1 MQSQMEAPRQ
11 PEAPAAPVST
21 FFSTFAIQ
29 DLRLDQE
36 FEEGDAVPVLTKIP
50 IDKPAKTCFFR
61 VHPDA
66 AYTFTCWL
74 LDLKDTGETYLI
86 TPQMNQLIPGLA
98 RSVRL
103 YLAVDC
109 KGNPRLIPLP
119 LPDANGQSNQW
130 HVSRYECLKL
140 AMRKWI
146 RMQANKSTGSYDVKV
161 SLMQIEPRWPTESIN
176 ELVEIATSGM
186 IIDQADHPVI
196 RHLRGEECTL

>member
-1 MQSQMEAPRQ
+1 MQSQTEALRQ
-11 PEAPAAPVST
+11 PETPAAPVST

-36 FEEGDAVPVLTKIP
+36 FDEGDAVPVLTKIP

-74 LDLKDTGETYLI
+74 LDLEDTGETYLI
-86 TPQMNQLIPGLA
+86 TPQVNQLIPGLA

-103 YLAVDC
+103 YLAVDR
-109 KGNPRLIPLP
+109 KGNPRLIPLS
-119 LPDANGQSNQW
+119 LTEANEQSNPW

-140 AMRKWI
+140 AMQKWI
-146 RMQANKSTGSYDVKV
+146 RMQANKSTSSYDVKA
-161 SLMQIEPRWPTESIN
+161 SRIQIEPRWPTESIE
-176 ELVEIATSGM
+176 ELVKIATSGM
-186 IIDQADHPVI
+186 LIEQADHPVI
-196 RHLRGEECTL
+196 RDLQGEEPTL